1 MITVF
6 LFSGCLMLAAA
17 EPTPAPVH
25 QAGEQTAP
33 AGETFHVM
41 ATASMA
47 RGTGGVTVPITIA
60 ISRYTRE
67 HSRVAMTDAL
77 KHNGYPGFVRALRQA
92 PVAGTLTLNG
102 RPFSIR
108 WAHQEPRDGGRT
120 ITIVTDTPV
129 SFIGLGQADAK
140 PTKGYEV
147 AVVKLELD
155 ATGKG
160 DGIMAAAAR
169 VKPGGEGAVR
179 IDDYA
184 DTPVKLTVAGP
195 STK

>member
-6 LFSGCLMLAAA
+6 LFSGCLMVSQAQPTPKPVQPQRDEAVPAA
-17 EPTPAPVH
+17 E
-25 QAGEQTAP
+25 
-33 AGETFHVM
+33 TFQVN
-41 ATASMA
+41 ATASTS
-47 RGTGGVTVPITIA
+47 RGSGGVTVPITIA

-77 KHNGYPGFVRALRQA
+77 KYNGYPGFLRALREA
-92 PVAGTLTLNG
+92 PVAGTLTLGG
-102 RPFSIR
+102 RAFSIR
-108 WAHQEPRDGGRT
+108 WAHQEPREGGRT
-120 ITIVTDTPV
+120 ITIVTDKPV
-129 SFIGLGQADAK
+129 SFIGLGQVDAK
-140 PTKGYEV
+140 STKGYEV

-155 ATGKG
+155 SAGHG

-184 DTPVKLTVAGP
+184 EIPVKLTVPGP
-195 STK
+195 RAK